1 MRFLLKIDLH
11 VHASERS
18 ECATS
23 NEENQIRAAISAGLD
38 AIAFTDHHLLVP
50 ASHLVELNQKYAPF
64 KIYTGIEITAGSEDW
79 LVYGINH
86 PRLEREDWHYPSLVD
101 FVHRAG
107 GFIALAHP
115 FRYATSI
122 RQDIAAYLPDAVE
135 IRSQNTPEYKES
147 EIRNIA
153 TRLGLVPLTN
163 SDAHETKKLGKY
175 FNIFP
180 ALPIDDMDLV
190 AQLNQMK
197 LVAPSAT

>member
-1 MRFLLKIDLH
+1 LKIDLH

-18 ECATS
+18 NCATS

-50 ASHLVELNQKYAPF
+50 TSHLVELNEKYAPF
-64 KIYTGIEITAGSEDW
+64 KIYSGIEITAGSEDW

-101 FVHRAG
+101 FVHLAG
-107 GFIALAHP
+107 GFITLAHP
-115 FRYATSI
+115 FRFGTTI
-122 RQDIAAYLPDAVE
+122 RQDIESHAPDAVE
-135 IRSQNTPEYKES
+135 VRSHNTPEHKES

-153 TRLGLVPLTN
+153 TRLSLAPLTN
-163 SDAHETKKLGKY
+163 SDAHNTTKLGKY

-180 ALPIDDMDLV
+180 VLPKDDQDLV
-190 AQLNQMK
+190 AQLNQMR
-197 LVAPSAT
+197 LLAPSST